1 MKKFNRE
8 VHEKTTSWSILRSER
23 LKKCGRLLL
32 LLLYRFIIGWA
43 FFQLLVIITA
53 GILLLGVLL
62 FHPVIFVQTIAIT
75 EKLNHASIDLWNI
88 LKLCLLHYGVIAGF
102 IFMLGC
108 AISKSIRQAQRLSRK
123 FGA

>member
-8 VHEKTTSWSILRSER
+8 VHEKTTSWSILQSER

-53 GILLLGVLL
+53 GILLLGV
-62 FHPVIFVQTIAIT
+62 
-75 EKLNHASIDLWNI
+75 
-88 LKLCLLHYGVIAGF
+88 
-102 IFMLGC
+102 
-108 AISKSIRQAQRLSRK
+108 
-123 FGA
+123 